1 MPLDEKKRWL
11 ALQANTLPAPSAWST
26 SGSNVCRSG
35 LDRQSRLVIPH
46 APPALTDA
54 QQAKVDQLTEPWQ
67 RHLQKLLYALKVEPA
82 LYQHQ
87 FASALLCA
95 GIRGPW
101 PTQDLATAELF
112 NLFSSPYDAANAEQ
126 VAARRA
132 AVAPYL
138 PSAEG
143 LEKGCLLG
151 DVMGLGKTVSAVAGL
166 VLREFVA
173 ALSGP
178 DPPSGQTSDQPSH
191 QPSRQPTTPR
201 PPPSPASLSTLVVV
215 PNTLLQTVWRKHLIQ
230 AGFHPSQIL
239 NYEGDFR
246 ATARRDPSKA
256 ALRGHRY
263 PRIVLVTK
271 YGLQSEMRGA
281 IEHADAPGL
290 ASPLA
295 PTVTSGLS
303 GASKGESMPV
313 KFLIS
318 PARALA

>member
-1 MPLDEKKRWL
+1 MAWTIAKMSSDEEEEQRFLASISATALAPPPGPISRSNGKLPISSGWAATTTGKQSIRTSTGKLPMASCSTPVTASSCSTLVVRHTLDDDDSDDERADGRPSHFHLMPLDEKKRWL

-54 QQAKVDQLTEPWQ
+54 QQAKVDRLTEPWQ

-178 DPPSGQTSDQPSH
+178 DPPSGQTSDQPS
-191 QPSRQPTTPR
+191 QRQ
-201 PPPSPASLSTLVVV
+201 
-215 PNTLLQTVWRKHLIQ
+215 
-230 AGFHPSQIL
+230 
-239 NYEGDFR
+239 
-246 ATARRDPSKA
+246 
-256 ALRGHRY
+256 
-263 PRIVLVTK
+263 
-271 YGLQSEMRGA
+271 
-281 IEHADAPGL
+281 
-290 ASPLA
+290 
-295 PTVTSGLS
+295 
-303 GASKGESMPV
+303 GE
-313 KFLIS
+313 
-318 PARALA
+318 